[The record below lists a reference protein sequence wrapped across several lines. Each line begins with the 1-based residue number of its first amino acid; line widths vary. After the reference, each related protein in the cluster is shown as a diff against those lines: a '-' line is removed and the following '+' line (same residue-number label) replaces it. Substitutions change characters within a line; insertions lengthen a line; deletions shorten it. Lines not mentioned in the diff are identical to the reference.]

1 MRLWT
6 SSIRRSVR
14 KRGEMIKHFKAASMQ
29 WVDGP
34 GYSKRRLSTGDL
46 FPQEVDLLQE
56 VRFRKGSTIPPHY
69 HKEQTEIFFVL
80 AKGSITIDDRRI
92 DAEAGDVIVCE
103 PGEVHGMPLVEE
115 DFGFLVIKINYREDD
130 TVWL

>member
-1 MRLWT
+1 MR
-6 SSIRRSVR
+6 
-14 KRGEMIKHFKAASMQ
+14 HFRAGVMPWQ
-29 WVDGP
+29 EGP
-34 GYSKRRLSTGDL
+34 GYSKRELLTKDL
-46 FPQEVDLLQE
+46 FPREVDLLQE

-69 HKEQTEIFFVL
+69 HREQTEVFFVL
-80 AKGSITIDDRRI
+80 AKGSIVIDGKRI

-115 DFGFLVIKINYREDD
+115 DFGFLVLKIDYREDD

>member
-1 MRLWT
+1 MRKYRALDMAWEQGQGY
-6 SSIRRSVR
+6 R
-14 KRGEMIKHFKAASMQ
+14 KRKMLLEGVLPHQLDF
-29 WVDGP
+29 
-34 GYSKRRLSTGDL
+34 
-46 FPQEVDLLQE
+46 LQE
-56 VRFRKGSTIPPHY
+56 VRFRKGETVPPHY
-69 HKEQTEIFFVL
+69 HRRQTEIFFVL
-80 AKGSITIDDRRI
+80 ARGSITINGARV

>member
-1 MRLWT
+1 
-6 SSIRRSVR
+6 
-14 KRGEMIKHFKAASMQ
+14 MIKHFKAASMQ
-29 WVDGP
+29 WTDGQ
-34 GYSKRRLSTGDL
+34 GYSKRKLLTGDL

-80 AKGSITIDDRRI
+80 AKASITIDGRRI